1 MQKANGGFIMFRRPL
16 PGLAMILISACL
28 AGCPGRPAVVGRT
41 WENGVEIIA
50 NKLEPHSLA
59 GHPSTFTLTRELT
72 IDLSRD
78 DLAARGIGSVGEIAV
93 DSHGNIYAVSFK
105 NLGTY
110 VFKFDP
116 QGRLLRTFGTRGS
129 GPGELQ
135 WPFHPVFDGQDRL
148 YISDRMSKVVVF
160 DTEGAVVEEKR
171 FNRAI
176 MYVEPLSDG
185 DVLVYKPDYERAV
198 PEGFYYSLSICDQ
211 EFREKAFLDA
221 HRWGDG
227 NDRLV
232 PFFIYRVSGD
242 KIFVANEERGYEIL
256 AFDLEGR
263 LTRRIRKEYRPVAP
277 SGTIKR
283 IFLGPG
289 YQAPGT
295 ASSRYFPDPM
305 PPLFHFFTDDTGRLF
320 VMTYEE
326 GDGPGEYVYDLF
338 DDQGVFIGRKSL
350 GFKWFVYGG
359 AIYSLIRNGRLYC
372 KYEREDGFDEI
383 VVYSVKWG
391 T

>member
-1 MQKANGGFIMFRRPL
+1 MMFRRHL

-28 AGCPGRPAVVGRT
+28 AGCPGRQAVVDRT
-41 WENGVEIIA
+41 WENGVEVVA
-50 NKLEPHSLA
+50 NKLEPYSLA
-59 GHPSTFTLTRELT
+59 GQPSGFTLTREVT
-72 IDLSRD
+72 IDLSRE

-93 DSHGNIYAVSFK
+93 DSQGNIYAVSFK

-116 QGRLLRTFGTRGS
+116 QGRLLRTFGTQGT

-135 WPFHPVFDGQDRL
+135 WPFHPVFDGRDRL
-148 YISDRMSKVVVF
+148 HISDHMRKLVVF
-160 DTEGAVVEEKR
+160 DSDGVVVDEKKFPR
-171 FNRAI
+171 PI
-176 MYVEPLSDG
+176 MYVEPLSNG
-185 DVLVYKPDYERAV
+185 DLLVYRPDYERRT
-198 PEGFYYSLSICDQ
+198 PKGFTYSLTICDREFQ
-211 EFREKAFLDA
+211 EKTLLDR
-221 HRWGDG
+221 HRWSGG
-227 NDRLV
+227 NERMV
-232 PFFIYRVSGD
+232 TYFVFRVSGD

-256 AFDLEGR
+256 VFDLEGR
-263 LTRRIRKEYRPVAP
+263 LVRMIKKEYRPVAP
-277 SGTIKR
+277 SETIKR

-289 YQAPGT
+289 YQASGT
-295 ASSRYFPDPM
+295 ASSRYFPNPM

-338 DDQGVFIGRKSL
+338 DSQGVFIGRKSL
-350 GFKWFVYGG
+350 GFKWFVYGS